1 MTITLRL
8 AKGSPL
14 TFTEMDG
21 NFSDLLARFLSLD
34 STVASIQ
41 TQLNGLSALQ
51 VTYNNTFSG
60 LLANSVQGA
69 IDEEHTYSQGIEF
82 SLTTHKGAADPH
94 PQYTTATEA
103 AAAAPVQ
110 SVAGRTGAVVVTK
123 SDVGLSNV
131 NNTSDLNKPISTAT
145 QAALNLKENVANKGV
160 ANGYASLD
168 NTGKVP
174 STQLPSYVDD
184 VLEFANFASF
194 PATGTAGI
202 IYVDLS
208 TGYTWRWGGSAYTQI
223 LASPGTTDNVVEGA
237 TNKYFTE
244 TRVRDTLLTGLSTAT
259 STPVVATDS
268 ILTAF
273 GKLVAQVDLLKDVAP
288 NARSAPYTLALTD
301 RGLSVDTSANVTIP
315 DNATVAFP
323 VGATIAITNVSG
335 SAITISTVNDTLR
348 LAGTSSTGARTL
360 AAYGLATIRK
370 VSSTV
375 WIASGM
381 GLT

>member
-41 TQLNGLSALQ
+41 TQVNGLSALQ

-82 SLTTHKGAADPH
+82 SLTTHENAVDPH

-110 SVAGRTGAVVVTK
+110 SVAGRTGAVVVTQT
-123 SDVGLSNV
+123 DVGLSNV
-131 NNTSDLNKPISTAT
+131 DNTSDVNKPISTAT
-145 QAALNLKENVANKGV
+145 QNALNLKENAANKGV

-168 NTGKVP
+168 NAGKVP

-194 PATGTAGI
+194 PNPGAAGV

-244 TRVRDTLLTGLSTAT
+244 ARVRATLLTGLSTAT

-273 GKLVAQVDLLKDVAP
+273 GKLAAIVDLLKDIAP
-288 NARSAPYTLALTD
+288 NAQSAPYTLALTD
-301 RGLSVDTSANVTIP
+301 RGISVDTSANVTIP

-323 VGATIAITNVSG
+323 VGATVAITNVSA
-335 SAITISTVNDTLR
+335 SPITISIGADTLR

-370 VSSTV
+370 ISSTV